1 MKKSILHTPYSIRY
15 IIPVALFFLI
25 TSCKSK
31 QLVMQPKSEVVTIKL
46 LQVNDVYE
54 ISPLS
59 GGKEGGMAR
68 VAYVADSIR
77 EQNPNTY
84 LMMAGDFLNP
94 SLVGTLK
101 VDGKRVR
108 GRQMIEVM
116 NAMKFDL
123 ATFGN
128 HEFDLKEQELQER
141 LNESEFEWTSAN
153 VYQKNG
159 EDVRVFH
166 AIKEGDSIPISE
178 TIIYDIDIGKE
189 YPLRLGV
196 FSVTID
202 SNPIDY
208 VYYSD
213 YLLEAG
219 SAYSALESAK
229 SDIIVGLTHLSL
241 AQDMK
246 VAEAFENIDLI
257 MGGHEH
263 SNMYVPAGGT
273 HIAKADAN
281 AKSMYV
287 HTLRYDLGSEILA
300 IDSELVLITDK
311 TPSLPSVQ
319 AVVTTWE
326 NILDT
331 EIKQVVGDP
340 DEVIYFAKIPLD
352 GTDVG
357 GRSKQTNLGQIFSQ
371 AMAKSFDTLVDGALV
386 NSGSFRLDDNLEGNI
401 TAIDIFRVLP
411 FGGAVLKAEVTGELL
426 IEILDF
432 GESASG
438 TGAYLQRYAMTK
450 NNNDVWTLKGSPILD
465 AQVYTIAF
473 SDYLLKGF
481 DIPFLTPENPGVKSV
496 YIPLKTELA
505 YDIRKVVINFMK
517 TI

>member
-1 MKKSILHTPYSIRY
+1 
-15 IIPVALFFLI
+15 
-25 TSCKSK
+25 
-31 QLVMQPKSEVVTIKL
+31 
-46 LQVNDVYE
+46 
-54 ISPLS
+54 
-59 GGKEGGMAR
+59 
-68 VAYVADSIR
+68 
-77 EQNPNTY
+77 
-84 LMMAGDFLNP
+84 
-94 SLVGTLK
+94 
-101 VDGKRVR
+101 
-108 GRQMIEVM
+108 
-116 NAMKFDL
+116 
-123 ATFGN
+123 
-128 HEFDLKEQELQER
+128 
-141 LNESEFEWTSAN
+141 
-153 VYQKNG
+153 
-159 EDVRVFH
+159 VFH
-166 AIKEGDSIPISE
+166 AIKEGDSIPISG